1 MMNTSIN
8 NACFRRFLPLMLA
21 SLLLSACAS
30 APSQLSQ
37 NRADCGASLS
47 QAQRVKLDLV
57 EQLLSE
63 GSYFSAQAHLEQDDS
78 NSPRALW
85 LTAEAQRKTGM
96 LSEAYDNYRDLSL
109 TCMTAAGHA
118 GMAKI
123 LATRGDLAIAHQHM
137 LKARHLAPTSADVR
151 NDYGFI
157 LLAMRDFKAAQR
169 EFMTALQLKNGHPV
183 ALRNMII
190 SLILDGDTRTAL
202 RLAQNNDINSA
213 EFNQLLEKANHF
225 TEPTVAKRAI
235 VK

>member
-1 MMNTSIN
+1 MAIPLNKIVLQRGLLVGLFY
-8 NACFRRFLPLMLA
+8 CLLP
-21 SLLLSACAS
+21 ACAS
-30 APSQLSQ
+30 TSSSSVAS
-37 NRADCGASLS
+37 NRADCGASLK

-85 LTAEAQRKTGM
+85 LTAEAQRKTGL
-96 LSEAYDNYRDLSL
+96 LSEAYDSYRDLSL

-137 LKARHLAPTSADVR
+137 LKARRLAPTNADVR

-183 ALRNMII
+183 ALRNMVI

-202 RLAQNNDINSA
+202 RLAKNNNIDSA

-225 TEPTVAKRAI
+225 TEPSVAQRAVI
-235 VK
+235 K

>member
-1 MMNTSIN
+1 MMIKVRNIRPVKYGVQIALILS
-8 NACFRRFLPLMLA
+8 
-21 SLLLSACAS
+21 LLSACAS
-30 APSQLSQ
+30 APSSIAI
-37 NRADCGASLS
+37 NHNDCGTSLS
-47 QAQRVKLDLV
+47 QAQQVKLDLV

-63 GSYFSAQAHLEQDDS
+63 GSYFSAQAHLERDDS

-137 LKARHLAPTSADVR
+137 LKARRLAPTSADIR

-169 EFMTALQLKNGHPV
+169 EFMTALQLRSGHPV

-235 VK
+235 VN